1 MANADELYIF
11 IQKFLYAY
19 VLFFSSKNIE
29 ILTKFASIIVHK
41 HLIFCY
47 PGICMT
53 NRDRERVI
61 DYDNTFHHPSSK
73 YLNAHTRKTDSCKA
87 VRYCC
92 NTFKGH

>member
-1 MANADELYIF
+1 
-11 IQKFLYAY
+11 
-19 VLFFSSKNIE
+19 
-29 ILTKFASIIVHK
+29 
-41 HLIFCY
+41 
-47 PGICMT
+47 MT

-73 YLNAHTRKTDSCKA
+73 YLNAHTRKTDSYKA